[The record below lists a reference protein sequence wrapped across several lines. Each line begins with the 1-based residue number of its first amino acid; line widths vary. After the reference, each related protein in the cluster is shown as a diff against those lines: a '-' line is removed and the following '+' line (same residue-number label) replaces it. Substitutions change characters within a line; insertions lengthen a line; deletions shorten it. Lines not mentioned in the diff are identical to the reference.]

1 MLALIVLLALLQLG
15 LGQSP
20 VKDAAKSQ
28 DVAAEFPGLDKI
40 VLPPAVQGRVVG
52 GEATTIEKLGGYLVA
67 LRYQGEFVCGGT
79 LIEDRIVISAAHCFL
94 GRTKKYLWEVSGGIS
109 RLNEN
114 GIKGEILDYV
124 VPQVFKEETMNMDVA
139 VLLLLRPLKGP
150 NISKIG
156 LCSRKLLEGLQL
168 TVSGWG
174 LSDPQASNPH
184 QNVRTV
190 RVPVLKK
197 SQCKHV
203 YKSAMPITDSMLCAG
218 VLGQKDA
225 CTFDSG
231 GPIVY
236 QEDNQNE
243 LCGIVSFGIGC
254 ASAKYPGV
262 YTDVNYVKPFIENS
276 MKQFGIK
283 H

>member
-1 MLALIVLLALLQLG
+1 MQVLLVLLALLQLG
-15 LGQSP
+15 LGQNP
-20 VKDAAKSQ
+20 MRKPKSN
-28 DVAAEFPGLDKI
+28 DEAEEFPGLDKI
-40 VLPPAVQGRVVG
+40 VLPPAAQSRVVG
-52 GEATTIEKLGGYLVA
+52 GEATTIDKLGGYLVA

-79 LIEDRIVISAAHCFL
+79 LIDERIVVSAAHCFL
-94 GRTKKYLWEVSGGIS
+94 GRTKKYLWTVSGGIS

-114 GIKGEILDYV
+114 GIRAEVLDYV
-124 VPQVFKEETMNMDVA
+124 VPAVFKEETMNMDVA

-156 LCSRKLLEGLQL
+156 LCSKKQLEGLQL

-174 LSDPQASNPH
+174 LSDPNASNPH
-184 QNVRTV
+184 QNVRSV
-190 RVPVLKK
+190 RVPILKK
-197 SQCKHV
+197 NQCKQV
-203 YKSAMPITDSMLCAG
+203 YKQAMPITDSMLCAG
-218 VLGQKDA
+218 VLGKKDA

-236 QEDNQNE
+236 QDESQNK

-262 YTDVNYVKPFIENS
+262 YTDVNYVRPFIEAS
-276 MKQFGIK
+276 VKQFGITL
-283 H
+283 